1 MELILPG
8 APWLI
13 AHKSMLGVN
22 KPNKIT
28 LNSQDYVL
36 WQNQKGEV
44 FALDNVCPHMQ
55 APLSDGWIC
64 KERNTITCPFHAL
77 EFDRQGRL
85 YQEGKHDT
93 QPLTK
98 PLELIFIGDCIWTY
112 GTEPRTPVPNLIPK
126 ITAEF
131 EFIGVTGEKS
141 IKSDFLSNLLLN
153 YDFNHQNGTHRELF
167 KIKANKIISFE
178 HDGNYAKVEQEFIRD
193 ENTLSE
199 LLSNPAL
206 LFMPKTYTSYLEY
219 SFPSTTAFLAKVPTG
234 EFMEI
239 HLLYPETKNRTKTF
253 VLTYAKFKNPLLKL
267 LKKSFLKAVATVVEQ
282 DSTMAESL
290 YPKQKPKIRLPN
302 EEIMFYA
309 EKLYCDWHLIS

>member
-1 MELILPG
+1 MEPILPG

-22 KPNKIT
+22 QPKKIT

-36 WQNQKGEV
+36 WQNYNGEV

-55 APLSDGWIC
+55 APLSNGWVC
-64 KERNTITCPFHAL
+64 QERNTITCPFHAL
-77 EFDRQGRL
+77 EFDGQGR
-85 YQEGKHDT
+85 YKEGKQNT
-93 QPLTK
+93 QSLIK
-98 PLELIFIGDCIWTY
+98 PLELFVVGDCIWTY
-112 GTEPRTPVPNLIPK
+112 GIEPKAPIPDLIPK
-126 ITAEF
+126 ITAGF

-141 IKSDFLSNLLLN
+141 IQSNFLSNLLLN
-153 YDFNHQNGTHRELF
+153 YDFNHQNGTHRDLF

-178 HDGNYAKVEQEFIRD
+178 HDRNYAKVEQEFIRD
-193 ENTLSE
+193 ENALGE
-199 LLSNPAL
+199 ILSNPSL
-206 LFMPKTYTSYLEY
+206 LFMPKTYPSYLEY

-239 HLLYPETKNRTKTF
+239 HLLYPETENRTKTF

-267 LKKSFLKAVATVVEQ
+267 LKQSFLKAVATVVEQ

-290 YPKQKPKIRLPN
+290 YPRQEPKIRLPN

-309 EKLYCDWHLIS
+309 EKLYRDW